1 MALGLVLTVA
11 AISLANQVQF
21 NINGRI
27 NLHNSVTSV
36 FTLFSTG
43 TFFSRSM
50 ILFLNLLGLRS
61 DGPIDTAQFD
71 SFMSTYSKAQ
81 TLVTFPEGSFP

>member
-11 AISLANQVQF
+11 AISIANQVQF
-21 NINGRI
+21 NVNGRI
-27 NLHNSVTSV
+27 NIYNSVTSV

-50 ILFLNLLGLRS
+50 ILFLSLLGLRS
-61 DGPIDTAQFD
+61 SAPIDSTEFD
-71 SFMSTYSKAQ
+71 SFMTRYSKTQ
-81 TLVTFPEGSFP
+81 TLVTFP

>member
-11 AISLANQVQF
+11 AISIANQVQF
-21 NINGRI
+21 NVNGRI
-27 NLHNSVTSV
+27 NIYNSVTSV

-61 DGPIDTAQFD
+61 SAPIDSTEFD
-71 SFMSTYSKAQ
+71 SFMTRYSKTQ
-81 TLVTFPEGSFP
+81 TLVTFP

>member
-1 MALGLVLTVA
+1 VALGLVLTVA
-11 AISLANQVQF
+11 AISIANQVQF
-21 NINGRI
+21 NVNGRI
-27 NLHNSVTSV
+27 DIYNSVTSV

-61 DGPIDTAQFD
+61 SAPIDSTEFD
-71 SFMSTYSKAQ
+71 SFMTRYSKTQ
-81 TLVTFPEGSFP
+81 TLVTFP